1 MVWRTTTAITNNSML
16 DYIWANQAKYNQTA
30 QEVSTQ
36 KKLINPSD
44 NPADAISVLNVNKE
58 LNQQNG
64 YLENM
69 AMGQNELNV
78 LDNTLASVTTNLQRA
93 NDLGVQAANGTM
105 STENLKNYKS
115 EVDQILN
122 SIVDLSNTKFNDNS
136 IFSGTNVSQ
145 TTYIKDAAGNITYQG
160 TPQTGQ
166 YQRNIEISDGVKV
179 AINTTGDQVFGAY
192 DATAP
197 NDPTKSYGIMKTL
210 SDFSNALATNPPD
223 YDAIRA
229 NLDQIQKGID
239 TVSNVRT
246 NFASTTQRFKMT
258 TASINTSVVQLKSY
272 RSDLQDVD
280 ISKAVTDLTA
290 QELALKATMSVAS
303 KTLSATNL
311 MDYL

>member
-16 DYIWANQAKYNQTA
+16 DYIWSNQAKYNQTA
-30 QEVSTQ
+30 EEVSTQ
-36 KKLINPSD
+36 KKLLNPSD
-44 NPADAISVLNVNKE
+44 NPADAISVLSVNKE

-64 YLENM
+64 YLQNM
-69 AMGQNELNV
+69 TMGQNELNV

-93 NDLGVQAANGTM
+93 NDLGVQASNGTM
-105 STENLKNYKS
+105 SAENLKNYKS

-122 SIVDLSNTKFNDNS
+122 SVVDLSNTKFNDNS
-136 IFSGTNVSQ
+136 IFAGTNVSQ

-179 AINTTGDQVFGAY
+179 AINTTGDQVFGSY
-192 DATAP
+192 DAATG
-197 NDPTKSYGIMKTL
+197 TGSGIMKTL
-210 SDFSNALATNPPD
+210 SDFSKALSVVPPD

-229 NLDQIQKGID
+229 NLDNIQKGID

-246 NFASTTQRFKMT
+246 NFASTTQRFEMT
-258 TASINTSVVQLKSY
+258 KASINTSVVQLKSY

-280 ISKAVTDLTA
+280 LSQAVTELTA

-303 KTLSATNL
+303 KTLSSTNL
-311 MDYL
+311 MDYM